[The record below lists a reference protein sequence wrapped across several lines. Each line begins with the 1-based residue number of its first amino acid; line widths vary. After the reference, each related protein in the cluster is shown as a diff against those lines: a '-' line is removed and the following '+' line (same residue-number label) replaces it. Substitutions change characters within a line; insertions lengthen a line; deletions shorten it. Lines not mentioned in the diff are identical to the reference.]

1 MNSDINGSLNI
12 LMKYDNYKNIPM
24 LVKKVRNKVNY
35 EVREG
40 TLGYKGYQE
49 YPIRLK
55 VV

>member
-24 LVKKVRNKVNY
+24 LVKKVRD
-35 EVREG
+35 
-40 TLGYKGYQE
+40 KGYQE